1 MKRIIMKFVIL
12 SCMLVILACQGNE
25 AQNPESDMNNVSTDV
40 SVNQE
45 VIDTNDNN
53 EKDNFVVAK
62 VDDILITSMQVENE
76 LNTLMAQYQLMVP
89 KEQLD
94 ALRPK
99 MEKQAVE
106 NLINKELLLR
116 EAESRNIQVSS
127 EDIDKQLNSIVSRFP
142 SEEVFD
148 QQITKMGTSKEKL
161 VKNIEQQLK
170 ISSLLKSSMTSLK
183 AITDDDVKVFY
194 QENKDKFKEPEQ
206 VHAKHILFKI
216 NASDPSDVKDK
227 KRKDLEVLRN
237 KIKNGEDFSEMAK
250 EYSEGPTNVKGG
262 DLGYFGRGQM
272 VKPFEEVA
280 FGLKDEGLSDIV
292 ETQFGYHLI
301 KVIDH
306 KEARL
311 LPFEEAKANITTY
324 LKSKQEQDDLQKY
337 LGELKATAK
346 IEYTETKK

>member
-1 MKRIIMKFVIL
+1 MKRFIIKFMVL
-12 SCMLVILACQGNE
+12 GCMLVILACQGNE
-25 AQNPESDMNNVSTDV
+25 AQNDESDMNNASTDV
-40 SVNQE
+40 SANQE
-45 VIDTNDNN
+45 VIDTNVNN

-62 VDDILITSMQVENE
+62 VDDILITSVQVENE

-89 KEQLD
+89 KEQLE
-94 ALRPK
+94 AMRPN

-161 VKNIEQQLK
+161 VENIEQQLK

-237 KIKNGEDFSEMAK
+237 KIKNGEDFSGMAK

-272 VKPFEEVA
+272 VKPFDEVA
-280 FGLKDEGLSDIV
+280 FGLKDGGLSDIV

-324 LKSKQEQDDLQKY
+324 LKSKQEQEYLQKY
-337 LGELKATAK
+337 LGELKIATK